1 MTADT
6 LVTGTAATG
15 AVRWDR
21 RTWLAVA
28 SLASAT
34 FALVFAEFLPA
45 GLLTP
50 MAADLGIT
58 EGTAG
63 QVVTATATIGA
74 IAALLTNLLIGR
86 LDRKLVLI
94 GLTALAVL
102 SNLVAAFGSEFW
114 IILVGRA
121 GLGIALS
128 GFWALASAIVARL
141 VGMSSFG
148 RGMSFIFVGVSLAT
162 IAAPSIG
169 AVLSDNFGWRA
180 AMLAAAGAALL
191 SVTLQFFCLPRLP
204 ATSSNSVGGLV
215 TLLRRPAVVLG
226 MLAIVLLAG
235 GHFAGF
241 VYVRPYLE
249 QITLLPGALVA
260 AALFGYGI
268 ASVVGNVA
276 GGRLADANIRLALIT
291 VSALLTIATLGLSL
305 WGSNATVAIA
315 LVAIWGLAFGGTP
328 IALQTNLSRA
338 ALDQLEAAGSLMVVC
353 FQVAIAAGAIVGGA
367 IVDGIG
373 VPFAPALTGGLAA
386 LGLILALL
394 RRD

>member
-6 LVTGTAATG
+6 LATDHVAASE
-15 AVRWDR
+15 VRWDR

-28 SLASAT
+28 ALASAT

-63 QVVTATATIGA
+63 QVVTATAVVGA

-102 SNLVAAFGSEFW
+102 SNLVAAFGTEFW

-128 GFWALASAIVARL
+128 GFWALASAVVARL

-162 IAAPSIG
+162 IAAPSAG
-169 AVLSDNFGWRA
+169 AVLSDTFGWRA

-191 SVTLQFFCLPRLP
+191 SVIMQFVCLPRLP
-204 ATSSNSVGGLV
+204 ATKGNSIGGLV
-215 TLLRRPAVVLG
+215 ALLRNPSIVLG

-249 QITLLPGALVA
+249 QITLLPATLVA
-260 AALFGYGI
+260 ATLLGYGL
-268 ASVVGNVA
+268 ASVVGNVV
-276 GGRLADANIRLALIT
+276 GGRLADANVRIALIA
-291 VSALLTIATLGLSL
+291 VSALLTLATFGLSL
-305 WGSNATVAIA
+305 WGSNPTVAIG
-315 LVAIWGLAFGGTP
+315 LVALWGLAFGGTP

-353 FQVAIAAGAIVGGA
+353 FQVAIAAGAVVGGA

-373 VPFAPALTGGLAA
+373 VPYAPALSGGMAA
-386 LGLILALL
+386 LALILALF
-394 RRD
+394 RRS

>member
-1 MTADT
+1 MTVDT
-6 LVTGTAATG
+6 TLAAE
-15 AVRWDR
+15 AELPDARWTR

-50 MAADLGIT
+50 MAADLGIS

-63 QVVTATATIGA
+63 QVVTATAVVGA

-86 LDRKLVLI
+86 LDRKLVLV
-94 GLTALAVL
+94 GLTALAIV

-114 IILVGRA
+114 VILVGRA

-141 VGMSSFG
+141 VGMAAFG

-162 IAAPSIG
+162 IAAPSVG
-169 AVLSDNFGWRA
+169 AVLSDTFGWRA
-180 AMLAAAGAALL
+180 AMLAAAFAALL
-191 SVTLQFFCLPRLP
+191 SVAMQLACLPRLP
-204 ATSSNSVGGLV
+204 AGAANSVGGLV
-215 TLLRRPAVVLG
+215 SLLRRPAVLLG
-226 MLAIVLLAG
+226 MLAILLLAG

-249 QITLLPGALVA
+249 QITELPATLVA
-260 AALFGYGI
+260 ATLLGYGI

-276 GGRLADANIRLALIT
+276 GGRFADANVRRAMIIVA
-291 VSALLTIATLGLSL
+291 ALLTLATFGLSL
-305 WGSNATVAIA
+305 WGASAILA
-315 LVAIWGLAFGGTP
+315 IGLVALWGLAFGGTP
-328 IALQTNLSRA
+328 IVLQTNLSRA
-338 ALDQLEAAGSLMVVC
+338 ALDQLEAVGSLMVVC
-353 FQVAIAAGAIVGGA
+353 FQVAIAVGAIVGGT
-367 IVDGIG
+367 IVDTIG
-373 VPFAPALTGGLAA
+373 VPFAPALSGALAA
-386 LGLILALL
+386 LALLLALL
-394 RRD
+394 RRS